1 MSHTN
6 KFNLKQIFELAFEYQ
21 NKKKFES
28 AKILYEKINT
38 VDPEIKNVQ
47 FNLGTIYEELN
58 EIKKAIDCY
67 EKVIK
72 IDPFFI
78 YSYNN
83 LGLIFQ
89 KLGQEEQAI
98 KYFQKIIKINPN
110 YSKAYNNLGAIYGGQ
125 KRYKDAVK
133 NYIKSLEYDNKNTVA
148 LNNLIS
154 LLNYFLPTANHPIIE
169 ANNKLKKISSDS
181 NMENLFHN
189 NNLRI
194 YFEEISKIKNEIK
207 DNLKFLNFS
216 ESQIFRKNSFNLNC
230 ERHHKIFNK
239 INIIPNFCFS
249 CYKIQIEP
257 INVVELIKL
266 LLIFDN
272 IKLDNNNWRKC
283 MVELRP
289 NISGIYKGLI
299 FCSSLKEAE
308 KILDKITPILA
319 KYLKYKLSIKRGC
332 SEFYKSFPNFKITN
346 QKSKDFME
354 YPKNWK
360 KMELNENLDI
370 NNQKMPTSL
379 SGLSISDVLII
390 NQWLNYANLIG
401 DQSFNEINLEF
412 SHSMYIHKK
421 MSHQTEFRRK
431 EFLC

>member
-125 KRYKDAVK
+125 KRYKDAVE

-360 KMELNENLDI
+360 KMELKENLDI

>member
-125 KRYKDAVK
+125 KRYKDAVE

-154 LLNYFLPTANHPIIE
+154 VLNYFLPTANHPIIE

>member
-1 MSHTN
+1 MKKNLNRRKIFAYHN
-6 KFNLKQIFELAFEYQ
+6 KTIVYVISISLLFIFIFFIISQKSIFYYKSLDLIENFSNNFEYQ
-21 NKKKFES
+21 FT
-28 AKILYEKINT
+28 ALQ
-38 VDPEIKNVQ
+38 IKG
-47 FNLGTIYEELN
+47 L
-58 EIKKAIDCY
+58 
-67 EKVIK
+67 EKVDDTYVREK
-72 IDPFFI
+72 LNK
-78 YSYNN
+78 YLKTS
-83 LGLIFQ
+83 IF
-89 KLGQEEQAI
+89 
-98 KYFQKIIKINPN
+98 
-110 YSKAYNNLGAIYGGQ
+110 
-125 KRYKDAVK
+125 
-133 NYIKSLEYDNKNTVA
+133 
-148 LNNLIS
+148 
-154 LLNYFLPTANHPIIE
+154 LLPL
-169 ANNKLKKISSDS
+169 D
-181 NMENLFHN
+181 
-189 NNLRI
+189 
-194 YFEEISKIKNEIK
+194 KIKNEIK

>member
-125 KRYKDAVK
+125 KRYKDAVE

-154 LLNYFLPTANHPIIE
+154 VLNYFLPTANHPIIE

-332 SEFYKSFPNFKITN
+332 SEFYKSFPNFKITD

-360 KMELNENLDI
+360 KMELKENLDI

>member
-125 KRYKDAVK
+125 KRYKDAVE